1 MLTSASAVSLDSGF
15 VQRHTDSSVLGDLW
29 FFICNTHPLLAVF
42 LSHPQHPH
50 KRADPHTEDL
60 PPMWRV
66 LLHSVAF
73 AFFCSAV
80 AISVS
85 SWHDELPST
94 WRISRYVAE
103 TVSDWPFTLC
113 TSLQTLWDLS
123 GPMAGNYLAPGFDEQ
138 PLWWRWSCGMAVL
151 TCSACSLIPSR
162 ICTLLGLA
170 VLAICL
176 CLAPVYRAGAP
187 VLAASLQWLQ
197 LFLFSKVAAFVLFL
211 PLCSLVYS
219 YLRVRQPRGPKQQ
232 IP

>member
-1 MLTSASAVSLDSGF
+1 MARRAALDMAHLALRG
-15 VQRHTDSSVLGDLW
+15 GDGLR
-29 FFICNTHPLLAVF
+29 LAVHALHVAANF
-42 LSHPQHPH
+42 VGSVG
-50 KRADPHTEDL
+50 AD
-60 PPMWRV
+60 
-66 LLHSVAF
+66 
-73 AFFCSAV
+73 
-80 AISVS
+80 
-85 SWHDELPST
+85 
-94 WRISRYVAE
+94 
-103 TVSDWPFTLC
+103 
-113 TSLQTLWDLS
+113 
-123 GPMAGNYLAPGFDEQ
+123 GGNYLAPGFDEQ